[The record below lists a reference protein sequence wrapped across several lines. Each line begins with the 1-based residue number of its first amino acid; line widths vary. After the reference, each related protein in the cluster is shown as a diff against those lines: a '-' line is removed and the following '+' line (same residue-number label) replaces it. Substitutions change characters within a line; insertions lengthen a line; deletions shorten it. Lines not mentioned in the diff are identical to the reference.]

1 MDGPVLLERDGAVG
15 VIRMNH
21 PPVNAINRDV
31 LRAFEVV
38 LDSARDDEGLG
49 ALVLVGEGRGFC
61 GGGDTS
67 AMSATALVARHDT
80 LELAARV
87 IERVVRMPKP
97 VISAVHGF
105 AAGAG
110 LSLAFG
116 ADAAIAEAPTRFRL
130 AFGDLAII
138 PDLGAHHFLIEALGV
153 RRATELI
160 WSGEDFTAAEAFG
173 WGLVNAVVPVGE
185 AFGEAMAR
193 ATALAAKPRRA
204 IASSKSIITNTRLGQ
219 LQRVLA
225 EEALSSALLRSTAD
239 HSEALAAIRERR
251 SPIFGQE

>member
-1 MDGPVLLERDGAVG
+1 
-15 VIRMNH
+15 MNH

-31 LRAFEVV
+31 LRAFEEV
-38 LDSARDDEGLG
+38 LDSARDDDSLG

-130 AFGDLAII
+130 AL
-138 PDLGAHHFLIEALGV
+138 

-160 WSGEDFTAAEAFG
+160 WSGADFTAAEALE

-193 ATALAAKPRRA
+193 ATVLAAKPRRA

-225 EEALSSALLRSTAD
+225 EEGLSSALLRSTAD
-239 HSEALAAIRERR
+239 HAEALAAIRERR
-251 SPIFGQE
+251 PPVFGQE